1 MNAKITPEHLGR
13 GAVVYIRQSTL
24 GQVVENTESQRRQYA
39 LAESASGM
47 GFSSVAVIDDDL
59 GRSGSGIVA
68 RPGFQK
74 LVTSVCSG
82 AVGAVFCIEAS
93 RLARNGRDWHHLVD
107 LCAVVGVL
115 VIDPDGVYDPR
126 LVNDRLLLGL
136 KGTMSE
142 YELNLLRQR
151 GLAARDSKA
160 QRGELRFSLPPG
172 YSWNDVDQIE
182 IDPDERV
189 SETIR
194 LMFRKFRELGSARQL
209 FLWAR
214 DAGIKIPVVRQNAKH
229 QKLVWQAPAY
239 HNLVEMMQNP
249 IYSGAY
255 AFGRRTHRVQVVD
268 GRPRKTIGHRKP
280 MQAWNVLIQ
289 DNHEGYISWKEFEEN
304 RRMLTEN
311 AYMQQRASR
320 KAARGGRALLTGLV
334 RCGRC
339 GRIMHVF
346 YGMASGHA
354 HRYQCR
360 GDDAHV
366 GSGQC
371 IGIGGVRIDQTI
383 ANYIMEA
390 VSPLAV
396 EAALEAAQRV
406 VREDDDVRQATRR
419 DLEHARY
426 EASLAS
432 RRYEAVDPAKRL
444 VARELESRWNIAL
457 ERVAELEQRLARMD
471 EQAASRPQVD
481 KDGLLTL
488 AHDLAS
494 AWNAPGATM
503 RTKQRLT
510 RVLIQ
515 EVVIDLDDARDEVAM
530 TVHWTGG
537 RHTEIRVARV
547 RTGRYP
553 DDRHPSP
560 VEVIRTLG
568 AHWPDRELAVTMN
581 RMRCKRNDG
590 ESWTT
595 LRVRALRERLGVPPF
610 DPAAAGPET
619 ISVAET
625 ARRLKICVGS
635 VLRMIKAG
643 VLPAQQLM
651 PCAPWEVPVEALESE
666 SVKIGVQDVVAR
678 RPLKVLQYHQ
688 NKALKLPGF

>member
-1 MNAKITPEHLGR
+1 MAKSCGLYGKPED
-13 GAVVYIRQSTL
+13 
-24 GQVVENTESQRRQYA
+24 
-39 LAESASGM
+39 
-47 GFSSVAVIDDDL
+47 SSSRSFAWKFGKGYVA
-59 GRSGSGIVA
+59 
-68 RPGFQK
+68 
-74 LVTSVCSG
+74 TC
-82 AVGAVFCIEAS
+82 
-93 RLARNGRDWHHLVD
+93 HH
-107 LCAVVGVL
+107 
-115 VIDPDGVYDPR
+115 DGVYDPR

-136 KGTMSE
+136 KGKMSE

-160 QRGELRFSLPPG
+160 KRGELRFALPPG
-172 YSWNDVDQIE
+172 YYWNDADQIE
-182 IDPDERV
+182 INPDERV
-189 SETIR
+189 SETIK
-194 LMFRKFRELGSARQL
+194 LLFRNFLELGSARQL

-214 DAGIKIPVVRQNAKH
+214 DVEIKIPVVRQNAKH
-229 QKLVWQAPAY
+229 QKLVWQTPAY
-239 HNLVEMMQNP
+239 HNLVEMMQSP
-249 IYSGAY
+249 IYAGAY

-280 MQAWNVLIQ
+280 MHAWNVLIQ
-289 DNHEGYISWKEFEEN
+289 NNHEGYISWEEFEEN
-304 RRMLTEN
+304 RRMLAEN
-311 AYMQQRASR
+311 AYMLHRASR

-346 YGMASGHA
+346 YGMRSGHA

-366 GSGQC
+366 GAGQC

-383 ANYIMEA
+383 ANHIMEA

-396 EAALEAAQRV
+396 EAAIGAAQRIITA
-406 VREDDDVRQATRR
+406 DDDVRRATKR

-457 ERVAELEQRLARMD
+457 ERVAELERRLAHMD
-471 EQAASRPQVD
+471 EQTAFRPQID
-481 KDGLLTL
+481 RDGLLTL

-494 AWNAPGATM
+494 AWNAPSATM

-515 EVVIDLDDARDEVAM
+515 EVVIDLDDAKDEVAM
-530 TVHWTGG
+530 TIHWAGG
-537 RHTEIRVARV
+537 RHTEIRLART

-568 AHWPDRELAVTMN
+568 GHWSDRQLAVTMN
-581 RMRCKRNDG
+581 LMRCKRNDG

-595 LRVRALRERLGVPPF
+595 LRVRALRERLGVPEF
-610 DPAAAGPET
+610 DTAAAAPVT
-619 ISVAET
+619 ISVDET

-635 VLRMIKAG
+635 VIRLIKAG
-643 VLPAQQLM
+643 ILPAQQLM
-651 PCAPWEVPVEALESE
+651 SCAPWKVPVEALESE
-666 SVKIGVQDVVAR
+666 QVKIGVQDVIGR
-678 RPLKVLQYHQ
+678 RPLKVLQYHE
-688 NKALKLPGF
+688 NKTLRLPGF